1 VANPFFQCKQFIVH
15 QQHTSMKVC
24 TDACLFGAWVSGH
37 NLIHNANNIIDIGTG
52 TGLLSLML
60 AQVTENSKASIT
72 AIEIE
77 AEAAEEAK
85 SNFNLSKWSE
95 RLVLVNDSIQNFTAS
110 IVNGEFVSKGLN
122 DNNNNNNNNNLLYD
136 IVISNPPFYEGDL
149 KSPDA
154 NKNKAAH
161 STELPWNILLEN
173 VTSLLN
179 NNGSFFVLVPT
190 LRAYTMQKLSES
202 HQLQLVEEVL
212 VYNDAKHLPFRSFL
226 HFTKVKPAIDKEISV
241 LRNKIVI
248 KNTDNTYSAAFTEL
262 LKDYYLHL

>member
-1 VANPFFQCKQFIVH
+1 MANPFFQCKQFIVH

-24 TDACLFGAWVSGH
+24 TDACLFGAWVSQKAMVQ
-37 NLIHNANNIIDIGTG
+37 NANNIVDIGTG

-60 AQVTENSKASIT
+60 AQVTESSKARIT

-77 AEAAEEAK
+77 SQAAAEAN
-85 SNFNLSKWSE
+85 SNFNISKWSD
-95 RLVLVNDSIQNFTAS
+95 RLTIVNDAVQNFTAS
-110 IVNGEFVSKGLN
+110 SKGL
-122 DNNNNNNNNNLLYD
+122 LFD

-161 STELPWNILLEN
+161 STELPWSILVEN
-173 VTSLLN
+173 VSSLLSDA
-179 NNGSFFVLVPT
+179 GAFFVLVPT
-190 LRAYTMQKLSES
+190 LRAYTMQKLAEA

-226 HFTKVKPAIDKEISV
+226 HFTKAKLPIDKEISV

-248 KNTDNTYSAAFTEL
+248 KNTDNTYSTAFTEL

>member
-1 VANPFFQCKQFIVH
+1 MANPYFQCKEFIVH

-24 TDACLFGAWVSGH
+24 TDACLFGAWVAKQPSIEKAH
-37 NLIHNANNIIDIGTG
+37 SIVDIGTG

-60 AQVTENSKASIT
+60 AQVTESSKASIT

-77 AEAAEEAK
+77 SQAAEEAN

-95 RLVLVNDSIQNFTAS
+95 RLKLVNDSIQNYTGNFIAKE
-110 IVNGEFVSKGLN
+110 NEKKRF
-122 DNNNNNNNNNLLYD
+122 D
-136 IVISNPPFYEGDL
+136 IIISNPPFYEGDL

-161 STELPWNILLEN
+161 STELPWTSLVEN
-173 VTSLLN
+173 VSSLLTDA
-179 NNGSFFVLVPT
+179 GSFFVLVPT
-190 LRAYTMQKLSES
+190 LRAYTMQKLAEA

-226 HFTKVKPAIDKEISV
+226 HFRKAKSPIDKDISV
-241 LRNKIVI
+241 LRNKMVI
-248 KNTDNTYSAAFTEL
+248 KNTDNTYSAEFTEL
-262 LKDYYLHL
+262 LKDYYLYL

>member
-24 TDACLFGAWVSGH
+24 TDACLFGAWVSQKTLVQ
-37 NLIHNANNIIDIGTG
+37 NSNSIVDIGTG

-60 AQVTENSKASIT
+60 AQVTESSKARIT

-77 AEAAEEAK
+77 SQAAAEAN
-85 SNFNLSKWSE
+85 SNFNISKWSD
-95 RLVLVNDSIQNFTAS
+95 RLKLVNDSIQNFTAS
-110 IVNGEFVSKGLN
+110 SKGL
-122 DNNNNNNNNNLLYD
+122 LFD

-161 STELPWNILLEN
+161 STELPWSILVEN
-173 VTSLLN
+173 VSSLLTEA
-179 NNGSFFVLVPT
+179 GCFFVLVPT
-190 LRAYTMQKLSES
+190 LRAYTMQKLAEA

-212 VYNDAKHLPFRSFL
+212 VYKDAKHLPFRSFL
-226 HFTKVKPAIDKEISV
+226 HFKKNSNTLDKEISV

-248 KNTDNTYSAAFTEL
+248 KNTDNTYSTAFTEL

>member
-1 VANPFFQCKQFIVH
+1 MANPFFQCKEFIVH

-24 TDACLFGAWVSGH
+24 TDACLFGAWVAHQPSLETAH
-37 NLIHNANNIIDIGTG
+37 SIVDIGTG

-60 AQVTENSKASIT
+60 AQVTHKNNTKIT
-72 AIEIE
+72 AVEIE
-77 AEAAEEAK
+77 SQAATEAS

-95 RLVLVNDSIQNFTAS
+95 RLMLVNDSIQNYAANF
-110 IVNGEFVSKGLN
+110 IVTENEKNRF
-122 DNNNNNNNNNLLYD
+122 D
-136 IVISNPPFYEGDL
+136 IIITNPPFYEGDL

-161 STELPWNILLEN
+161 STELSW
-173 VTSLLN
+173 TSLVENSYSLLKEE
-179 NNGSFFVLVPT
+179 GHFFVLVPT
-190 LRAYTMQKLSES
+190 LRAYTMQKLAEAS
-202 HQLQLVEEVL
+202 HLYLREEVL

-226 HFTKVKPAIDKEISV
+226 HFQKNSNTPDKGNSV

-248 KNTDNTYSAAFTEL
+248 KNADNTYSTAFTEL

>member
-1 VANPFFQCKQFIVH
+1 
-15 QQHTSMKVC
+15 MKVC
-24 TDACLFGAWVSGH
+24 TDACLFGAWVSQKTLVQ
-37 NLIHNANNIIDIGTG
+37 NSNSIVDIGTG

-60 AQVTENSKASIT
+60 AQVTETSKASIT

-77 AEAAEEAK
+77 SQAATEAN
-85 SNFNLSKWSE
+85 SNFNISKWSD
-95 RLVLVNDSIQNFTAS
+95 RLKLVNDSIQNFTAS
-110 IVNGEFVSKGLN
+110 SKGL
-122 DNNNNNNNNNLLYD
+122 LFD

-161 STELPWNILLEN
+161 STELPWSILVEN
-173 VTSLLN
+173 VSSLLTEA
-179 NNGSFFVLVPT
+179 GCFFVLVPT
-190 LRAYTMQKLSES
+190 LRAYTMQKLAEA

-226 HFTKVKPAIDKEISV
+226 HFKKNSNTLDKEISV

-248 KNTDNTYSAAFTEL
+248 KNTDNTYSTAFTEL

>member
-1 VANPFFQCKQFIVH
+1 VANPYFQCKQFIVH

-24 TDACLFGAWVSGH
+24 TDACLFGAWVSQKSMVQ
-37 NLIHNANNIIDIGTG
+37 NAINIVDIGTG
-52 TGLLSLML
+52 TGLLSLMV

-77 AEAAEEAK
+77 AQAAAEAN
-85 SNFNLSKWSE
+85 SNFNISKWSD
-95 RLVLVNDSIQNFTAS
+95 RLKLVNDSIQNFTAS
-110 IVNGEFVSKGLN
+110 ISKDDLVIN
-122 DNNNNNNNNNLLYD
+122 ELNNNKQLFD

-149 KSPDA
+149 KSPDP

-161 STELPWNILLEN
+161 STELPWNILVEN

-190 LRAYTMQKLSES
+190 LRAYTMQKLAET
-202 HQLQLVEEVL
+202 HQLQLEEEVL

-226 HFTKVKPAIDKEISV
+226 HFTKVKPVIDKEISV

-248 KNTDNTYSAAFTEL
+248 KNADNTYSTEFTEL

>member
-24 TDACLFGAWVSGH
+24 TDACLFGAWVSQKTLVQ
-37 NLIHNANNIIDIGTG
+37 NSNSIVDIGTG

-60 AQVTENSKASIT
+60 AQVTETSKASIT

-77 AEAAEEAK
+77 AQAAAEAN
-85 SNFNLSKWSE
+85 SNFNISKWSD
-95 RLVLVNDSIQNFTAS
+95 RLTIVNDAVQNFTAS
-110 IVNGEFVSKGLN
+110 SKGL
-122 DNNNNNNNNNLLYD
+122 LFD

-161 STELPWNILLEN
+161 STELPWSILVEN
-173 VTSLLN
+173 VSSLLSDA
-179 NNGSFFVLVPT
+179 GAFFVLVPT
-190 LRAYTMQKLSES
+190 LRAYTMQKLAEA

-226 HFTKVKPAIDKEISV
+226 NFTKAKLPIDKEISV

-248 KNTDNTYSAAFTEL
+248 KNTDNTYSTAFTEL